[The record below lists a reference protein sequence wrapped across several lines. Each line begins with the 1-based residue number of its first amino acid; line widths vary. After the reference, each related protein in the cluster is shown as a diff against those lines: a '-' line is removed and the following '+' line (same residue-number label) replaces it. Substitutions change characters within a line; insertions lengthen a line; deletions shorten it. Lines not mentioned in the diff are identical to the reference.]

1 MFQLRTRLKKGLA
14 KVATTLLWGVRQQI
28 FEELL
33 KNDAIRPHAKYDA
46 IICLTSKTSL

>member
-33 KNDAIRPHAKYDA
+33 KNDAIRPDAKYDA
-46 IICLTSKTSL
+46 IIR